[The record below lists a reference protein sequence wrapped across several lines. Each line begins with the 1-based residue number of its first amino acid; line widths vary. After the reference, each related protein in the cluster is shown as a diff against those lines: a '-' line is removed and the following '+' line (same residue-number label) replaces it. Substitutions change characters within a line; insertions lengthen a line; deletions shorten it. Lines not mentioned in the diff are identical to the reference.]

1 MTQPEQPIQAPAME
15 DVHALIEEGRIDEV
29 NRLLASF
36 HPADIA
42 DLLDQLPPE
51 EAVLLFGLLNL
62 EVASEVLDET
72 GSLVRQELVEKVDDE
87 RLADLLDELPMDDA
101 AEFLEE
107 LPPVTAARLLDL
119 MEPEEA
125 REVQTLLAYA
135 EESAGRLMSTDV
147 AALRRTWTAA
157 QSLDYLRSLEEAET
171 LHYLYVVDRD
181 NRLIGVVP
189 IRKLVL
195 ARPETTVETIMNPDV
210 VAVHVEADQEEL
222 AEFISRYDFVAL
234 PVVDSENRLLGV
246 VTVDDAL
253 DVLEEEATE
262 DIQRL
267 GGSEPLENA
276 YFAVSVW
283 HMVRKRIVWLLLL
296 FVASLLTS
304 GVIGAFESSVLASAI
319 ILNRFIPLITGTG
332 GNAGSQTVTTIIRAI
347 AVEEVHTAD
356 VARAWRREVT
366 VGLLVGVLL
375 GLVGAVI
382 GIGQAML
389 TGSSLKIGLV
399 LALTLPLVVVWSNTV
414 ATLVPIA
421 AERYKIDPTVIS
433 APLITTIVDATALLI
448 YFTLAKVILRL

>member
-1 MTQPEQPIQAPAME
+1 MTQPEQPVQVPTVE
-15 DVHALIEEGRIDEV
+15 EVQSLIAEGRIDEV
-29 NRLLASF
+29 GRLLATF

-42 DLLDQLPPE
+42 DLLDELPSE

-62 EVASEVLDET
+62 ETASEVLDET

-135 EESAGRLMSTDV
+135 EDSAGRLMSTDV
-147 AALRRTWTAA
+147 AALRRSWTAA
-157 QSLDYLRSLEEAET
+157 QSLDYLRSLAEAET

-181 NRLIGVVP
+181 SRLIGVVP

-195 ARPETTVETIMNPDV
+195 ARPETTVETIMDRDV
-210 VAVHVEADQEEL
+210 VAIHVDADQEEL

-283 HMVRKRIVWLLLL
+283 HMARKRIVWLMLL

-304 GVIGAFESSVLASAI
+304 GVIGAFEGSVLAAAI
-319 ILNRFIPLITGTG
+319 ILNRFIPLVTGTG
-332 GNAGSQTVTTIIRAI
+332 GNAGSQTVTTIIRAL
-347 AVEEVHTAD
+347 AVDEVHTSDA
-356 VARAWRREVT
+356 ARAWRREVT
-366 VGLLVGVLL
+366 VGLLLGILL

-382 GIGQAML
+382 GLAQAII
-389 TGSSLKIGLV
+389 TGSSLKIALV

-448 YFTLAKVILRL
+448 YFTLAKLILGL

>member
-1 MTQPEQPIQAPAME
+1 MTQPEQPTQLPSVEEIRN
-15 DVHALIEEGRIDEV
+15 LIAQGQIDEAG
-29 NRLLASF
+29 LILATF

-42 DLLDQLPPE
+42 DLLDELPPE

-72 GSLVRQELVEKVDDE
+72 GSVVRQELVERVDDE
-87 RLADLLDELPMDDA
+87 RLADLLDELPMDDVVD
-101 AEFLEE
+101 FLEE
-107 LPPVTAARLLDL
+107 LPPDTAARLLDL

-125 REVQTLLAYA
+125 ADAQTLLAYA
-135 EESAGRLMSTDV
+135 EDSAGRLMSTDV
-147 AALRRTWTAA
+147 AALRRSWTAA
-157 QSLDYLRSLEEAET
+157 ESLEYLRSLERAET
-171 LHYLYVVDRD
+171 LHYLYVVDR
-181 NRLIGVVP
+181 NQRLIGVVP
-189 IRKLVL
+189 IRNLVL
-195 ARPETTVETIMNPDV
+195 ARPDTTIETIMDRDV
-210 VAVHVEADQEEL
+210 VSIRVDTDQEEL
-222 AEFISRYDFVAL
+222 AEFIARYDFVAV
-234 PVVDSENRLLGV
+234 PVVDEENRLLGV
-246 VTVDDAL
+246 VTVDDVL
-253 DVLEEEATE
+253 DILEEEATE

-304 GVIGAFESSVLASAI
+304 GVIGAFESSVLAAAI
-319 ILNRFIPLITGTG
+319 ILNRFIPLVTGTG

-347 AVEEVHTAD
+347 AVEEIHLVDAG
-356 VARAWRREVT
+356 RAWRREVM

-382 GIGQAML
+382 GVAQAIVN
-389 TGSSLKIGLV
+389 GSSPKIGLV

-448 YFTLAKVILRL
+448 YFSLAKLILGL